1 MEIWKVLKKSTA
13 GTYRK
18 LFKFVILNIIWFLLS
33 LLVIFVGYFGLSTQ
47 IYILLAIP
55 IIFLGPFFMA
65 GLETGID
72 FVNLNDFRVKKYF
85 VYIIKNFKR
94 AFLGFLLSFFIYSL
108 LILDLVF
115 FLKKGTDSLFMLIL
129 AVLILY
135 ILIFFSMMQC
145 YYWGFLVLDKEKK
158 IRYILKNSLIL
169 TIDNVIFSLLWLI
182 IVLII
187 TLILILTGF
196 GMVIL
201 LMNFL
206 VLMILYGTIQIASN
220 YDKLKIEE
228 LNSDE

>member
-1 MEIWKVLKKSTA
+1 VEIWKVLKKSTA

-72 FVNLNDFRVKKYF
+72 FINLNDFRVKKYF

>member
-1 MEIWKVLKKSTA
+1 VEIWKVLKKSTA

>member
-1 MEIWKVLKKSTA
+1 VEIWKVLKKSTA

-72 FVNLNDFRVKKYF
+72 FINLNDFRVKKYF

-94 AFLGFLLSFFIYSL
+94 ASLGFLLSFFIYSL

>member
-94 AFLGFLLSFFIYSL
+94 ASLGFLLSFFIYSL

>member
-72 FVNLNDFRVKKYF
+72 FINLNDFRVKKYF

>member
-1 MEIWKVLKKSTA
+1 VEIWKVLKKSTA

-18 LFKFVILNIIWFLLS
+18 LFKFAILNIIWFLLS